1 MERLKQMN
9 TRFLEKK
16 VVSFIL
22 SSRDAYRPMLFSQ
35 NEVFCGPD
43 CETVKKDGL
52 FRTVKTPPGVFD
64 IKEIVGM
71 LPENQQPEMICVKA
85 DATGRNFPVNLK
97 CFKCPKLLIL
107 GNTQHL
113 KKPIQ
118 LLIKYALQ
126 EKFQFILSD
135 HKRHHLHYFR
145 EAGFENVS
153 WLPGFNIWPHERLYC
168 ENKVYD
174 VSFVGQMGR
183 WHPYRR
189 RVLNYL
195 ARQGVPLNTLQAPHE
210 KAAEIYAQSL
220 INLNISLNGD
230 LNLRIFEVLSSGGF
244 LLTDSLS
251 LESGLDLLFR
261 DGEHLVCFED
271 EKDLVDKINYFLK
284 HPDEAKEIARNGCEE
299 YARNHTPQ
307 KKNKELMD
315 YVFKGV
321 ENPLYNIKKDKR
333 SVYIQSNSS
342 EAIMKRVALYEFFQ
356 ELHLNKNAPSVLLWP
371 GVDALL
377 ACDLV
382 DLPRLSIVIKEDG
395 DKVAAENR
403 GFIQKVGLSERITF
417 ATWEDIE
424 TQDAQWE
431 AIGLTGSELLSTGI
445 EEILRTLDFRWLMIS
460 DGIDNMEWGS
470 RERLEETLAA
480 AGFER
485 NSDYASCY
493 CWKEKALWG
502 ETLLSQGKTNEAV
515 RYFERVLMDNPH
527 DPRALRKLGL
537 ILYEQNDMVAAKE
550 YLIRAVGLNRHDLEP
565 LSCLAHLYFKSE
577 RFDDAYEL
585 FQEAALLDSDNSSLW
600 FFLGRCCEQLDKRLE
615 AIDAFTRCNE
625 AGGAEG
631 FKVEEKIAELT
642 RHLTGAMSKPGS
654 SRILSSKRILVINNL
669 YPPQELGGYGR
680 LLCDF
685 AGILEKRGHTIHVL
699 TSDTAYLGQIER
711 DESNIDRGLLL
722 YGGWQNGVCKQI
734 DDNDRVIQI
743 IKTNLEKVRSVVQRL
758 RPELCLLGNID
769 FLSHIILSPLSEMS
783 IPVVHHLGNKTPG
796 YSVKDTPQSNQYR
809 LATAS
814 GWLRDEIM
822 RQGYPLKEISI
833 IFPGAL
839 VEEFRMHV
847 LPARDKLRIAYA
859 GIVLPYKGPHIL
871 MDALKRLHDRG
882 VEFFCSLAGTS
893 TDNKFVT
900 QLKNLVV
907 ASGMEDKIDFLGFLP
922 REKLKAFFARH
933 NVLVFPSIVQEA
945 FGISQVEA
953 MAAGLAV
960 VSSGTGG
967 AREIIEHGKSGLIFD
982 SENSE
987 SLAQALSSLAEN
999 PKKWQSIAEEGRKR
1013 AIETFDIERSVDIL
1027 EQEFSKLTNGQRP
1040 VDRESKQVKTEG
1052 EVMGNYD
1059 GFESQEQGA
1068 SGKSAEALY
1077 EAAQRL
1083 MDNDS
1088 KKEAIGALAMFLAI
1102 YPDYALAHND
1112 LGVLYYGEGEK
1123 EKALEHYVQATRFE
1137 PQNPVFQKNLAD
1149 FYYVEQ
1155 GQVEKA
1161 MELYVK
1167 VLAANPTDIE
1177 VLLILGHICVFLK
1190 NFEDA
1195 KVFYNKILELEPW
1208 NLDAREMLD
1217 KLGKGQR
1224 SPQLNPLRGTSE
1236 EAIQQGREVGGQVPE
1251 DRDQRS
1257 IRGNQVFGIGEEE
1270 SRGADFVDTPDKM
1283 YQDVQGLLN
1292 NGKENEGVS
1301 ALERLLKAYPD
1312 YAIAHNDLGVLCYN
1326 RGSKE
1331 EALHHYEKAAQ
1342 LEPHNNTF
1350 QKNLADFYYIESGRM
1365 EEALQIYVKLLN
1377 ANPTDLETLIILGQI
1392 CTSLKKTDDARV
1404 FYNKVLELE
1413 PWNMD
1418 VREKLDQLG
1427 MG

>member
-1 MERLKQMN
+1 VGTQFTQKQ
-9 TRFLEKK
+9 
-16 VVSFIL
+16 VISFFL
-22 SSRDAYRPMLFSQ
+22 SSREAYRPILFSQ

-43 CETVKKDGL
+43 CETVKEDGL
-52 FRTVKTPPGVFD
+52 FRTIKTPTGLFD
-64 IKEIVGM
+64 IKEIVRM
-71 LPENQQPEMICVKA
+71 LPKKQQPEVVFVKT
-85 DATGRNFPVNLK
+85 DATGRCFPVNLNII
-97 CFKCPKLLIL
+97 KCPKVFMLGDTHHLKMPIRRLLRYAVEERFDLIISDHDR
-107 GNTQHL
+107 QHL
-113 KKPIQ
+113 HFFK
-118 LLIKYALQ
+118 
-126 EKFQFILSD
+126 
-135 HKRHHLHYFR
+135 
-145 EAGFENVS
+145 EAGIQKVTWIPS
-153 WLPGFNIWPHERLYC
+153 FNIYPHEQPFF

-174 VSFVGQMGR
+174 VSFVGQVGR

-189 RVLNYL
+189 YVLNHL
-195 ARQGVPLNTLQAPHE
+195 ARQRVPLNILQAPHE
-210 KAAEIYAQSL
+210 KAAEIYSKSL

-230 LNLRIFEVLSSGGF
+230 LNLRVFEVLSSGGF
-244 LLTDSLS
+244 LLTDRLS
-251 LESGLDLLFR
+251 SESGLDLLFR

-271 EKDLVDKINYFLK
+271 EKDLVDKINYFLN

-299 YARNHTPQ
+299 YRRNHTPE
-307 KKNKELMD
+307 KKSKELMD

-321 ENPLYNIKKDKR
+321 ENPLYKVKEGEK
-333 SVYIQSNSS
+333 SVYIQINSS
-342 EAIMKRVALYEFFQ
+342 EDLMKRVALYEFFQ
-356 ELHLNKNAPSVLLWP
+356 ELHLNKNAPTVLLWP
-371 GVDALL
+371 GVDTLL

-382 DLPRLSIVIKEDG
+382 DLPRLSIFIKDDG
-395 DKVAAENR
+395 DRVAAENK

-417 ATWEDIE
+417 AAWEDIE
-424 TQDAQWE
+424 TQDVQWE

-470 RERLEETLAA
+470 RKRLEETLAA

-485 NSDYASCY
+485 NSDYVSCY

-585 FQEAALLDSDNSSLW
+585 FQEAALLDGGNSSLW

-631 FKVEEKIAELT
+631 CKVEEKIAELT
-642 RHLTGAMSKPGS
+642 RNFTGDNSEPGS
-654 SRILSSKRILVINNL
+654 SRILSPKRILVINNL

-685 AGILEKRGHTIHVL
+685 AKILQKRGHTIQVL

-711 DESNIDRGLLL
+711 DEFNIDRGLLL

-734 DDNDRVIQI
+734 DDNEQIIQI
-743 IKTNLEKVRSVVQRL
+743 IKANLEKVQGVVR
-758 RPELCLLGNID
+758 RFSPELCLLGNID
-769 FLSHIILSPLSEMS
+769 FLSHMIFSPLLEMD

-796 YSVKDTPQSNQYR
+796 YGANDTPQSNLYR

-814 GWLRDEIM
+814 GWLKDEIM
-822 RQGYPLKEISI
+822 RQGYPLKEISVI
-833 IFPGAL
+833 YPGAL

-847 LPARDKLRIAYA
+847 LPGRNKLRIAYA

-871 MDALKRLHDRG
+871 MGALKRLHDRG
-882 VEFFCSLAGTS
+882 VEFTCSLAGTS
-893 TDNKFVT
+893 TDNRFVT
-900 QLKNLVV
+900 QLKNLVI
-907 ASGMEDKIDFLGFLP
+907 ASGMENKIDFPGFLP

-982 SENSE
+982 SEDSE

-999 PKKWQSIAEEGRKR
+999 PEKWQSIAEEGRKR

-1027 EQEFSKLTNGQRP
+1027 EQEFSKLTNGRRL

-1059 GFESQEQGA
+1059 GFESQEQGV
-1068 SGKSAEALY
+1068 SGKSPETLY

-1123 EKALEHYVQATRFE
+1123 EKALEHYEQAAQFE

-1155 GQVEKA
+1155 GHVEKA

-1177 VLLILGHICVFLK
+1177 VLLILGHICVSLK

-1195 KVFYNKILELEPW
+1195 KVFYNKVLEIEPW
-1208 NLDAREMLD
+1208 NLDARGMLENLMKEQRTEVGSQRAGIKEE
-1217 KLGKGQR
+1217 KLGK
-1224 SPQLNPLRGTSE
+1224 
-1236 EAIQQGREVGGQVPE
+1236 
-1251 DRDQRS
+1251 
-1257 IRGNQVFGIGEEE
+1257 
-1270 SRGADFVDTPDKM
+1270 ADFVDTPDKM
-1283 YQDVQGLLN
+1283 YQDVQKMLN
-1292 NGKENEGVS
+1292 SGEENEAVS
-1301 ALERLLKAYPD
+1301 ALERLLRTYPD
-1312 YAIAHNDLGVLCYN
+1312 HAIAHNDLGVLWYN
-1326 RGSKE
+1326 QGNKE
-1331 EALHHYEKAAQ
+1331 EALNHYEKAAQ

-1365 EEALQIYVKLLN
+1365 EEALQIYVKLLD

-1427 MG
+1427 IG